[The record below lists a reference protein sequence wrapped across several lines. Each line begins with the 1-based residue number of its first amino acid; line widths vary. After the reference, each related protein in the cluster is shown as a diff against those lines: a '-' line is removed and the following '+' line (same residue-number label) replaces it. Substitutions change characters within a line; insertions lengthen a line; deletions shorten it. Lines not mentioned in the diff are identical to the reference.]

1 MMKGFSFLLVL
12 FSIILLPTVLQGQIT
27 VSPHSLPQVGDT
39 LRQMVDNMPVGATIG
54 NEGPDQVWDYST
66 LQGMFVLETIF
77 HSRTRGKHNTKF
89 PNANSVLFL
98 SGGIESYFQLGEN
111 EMKELGVS
119 GGDPLNLGL
128 DLIGNYV
135 PPINGKRADITY
147 GDSFRENSSLV
158 FPIAAGQLP
167 DTLFTDFPFTPD
179 SIRLRVQINR
189 EEVVDAWGLLLIR
202 EAMFEVVRL
211 KRIESSVSRIDV
223 KTGFFPWVDISD
235 LMGIDELGEQRSV
248 SYFYYDE
255 FSKEP
260 VLTLSLD
267 EEENITRADYIYNE
281 VTAAD
286 VFAGYPE
293 ESGLYVSPN
302 PSYGFIA
309 LSFINL
315 NPGRY
320 KVRIM
325 NILGVTKWESNYRI
339 DGNKREMVDISHL
352 EAGTYL
358 YSLVD
363 AHNNIISTRRLV
375 IIRP

>member
-1 MMKGFSFLLVL
+1 MMKEFSFLLVL
-12 FSIILLPTVLQGQIT
+12 FSMVILPFIAQGQIT

-39 LRQMVDNMPVGATIG
+39 LRQMVDNLPVGATIG
-54 NEGPDQVWDYST
+54 NGGPDQVWDYST
-66 LQGMFVLETIF
+66 LQGMYVLETIF
-77 HSRTRGKHNTKF
+77 HPRNHGRYNVKF
-89 PNANSVLFL
+89 PDANAVLFL
-98 SGGIESYFQLGEN
+98 SGGIESYFQLGES
-111 EMKELGVS
+111 EMKEVGVS
-119 GGDPLNLGL
+119 GGDPLNLDL
-128 DLIGNYV
+128 NLIGNYM
-135 PPINGKRADITY
+135 PPIEGKRAEITY

-158 FPIAAGQLP
+158 FPISVGQLP
-167 DTLFTDFPFTPD
+167 DTLFADFPFTPD
-179 SIRLRVQINR
+179 SIRLRVQISR
-189 EEVVDAWGLLLIR
+189 EEIVDAWGLLLIR
-202 EAMFEVVRL
+202 EAMFEVIRL
-211 KRIESSVSRIDV
+211 KRIENSVSRIDV

-260 VLTLSLD
+260 ILTLSLD
-267 EEENITRADYIYNE
+267 EEENISRADYIFNE
-281 VTAAD
+281 VTSAD
-286 VFAGYPE
+286 VFAGFPD

-320 KVRIM
+320 KVRIL
-325 NILGVTKWESNYRI
+325 NILGVTKWEANYRI
-339 DGNKREMVDISHL
+339 DGNKREMVNISHL

-375 IIRP
+375 ILRP

>member
-1 MMKGFSFLLVL
+1 MLVL